1 VDFVDEQN
9 VAGVQVGQ
17 QRRKV
22 AGLFNGRAGGDT
34 DVHAHFVGD
43 NARQRGFAQ
52 TGRAVQQ
59 GVIQRFSTPPGG
71 FNINREISLGLF
83 LPGVV
88 GKELR
93 PQTDLPRILRR
104 EGGGNN
110 GGIQFLRKFETHN
123 LPPRAESLFE
133 NQPFITMARRAKRT
147 ISSVLAP
154 GSTPLRAAEISTGE

>member
-1 VDFVDEQN
+1 MDFIDEQN

-22 AGLFNGRAGGDT
+22 AGLFNGGAGGDT

-43 NARQRGFAQ
+43 NARQRGFSQ

-93 PQTDLPRILRR
+93 PQTDLPRVLGR
-104 EGGGNN
+104 EGGGND
-110 GGIQFLRKFETHN
+110 GGIQFLGKFETHN

-154 GSTPLRAAEISTGE
+154 GSTPLRAAEISAGE